1 MGAKFIL
8 ALGFALLLAG
18 GVPRAARAQNVHSNQ
33 HASVPPQTPLPP
45 DSDVVVSTDSLKPGQ
60 KMSIMQLNFVKA
72 KTDSAELAALA
83 KELRE
88 ALDKPQA
95 DRHSSELIGRAER
108 IEKLAKRIRE
118 ETRAF

>member
-18 GVPRAARAQNVHSNQ
+18 GAPTAARAQTVHSNQ
-33 HASVPPQTPLPP
+33 HANEPPQVPLPP
-45 DSDVVVSTDSLKPGQ
+45 DSDVVSTDSLKPGQ